1 MNIDL
6 KISLPDTVT
15 ISSEELKLYLAYI
28 LFDKGILT
36 PGQAADMAET
46 SKRSFIENAGKYGF
60 SIFQYDHNE
69 IEQDVKNWL
78 NDYGN

>member
-1 MNIDL
+1 MNRDL

-36 PGQAADMAET
+36 PGQAAD
-46 SKRSFIENAGKYGF
+46 IEIK
-60 SIFQYDHNE
+60 E
-69 IEQDVKNWL
+69 
-78 NDYGN
+78 